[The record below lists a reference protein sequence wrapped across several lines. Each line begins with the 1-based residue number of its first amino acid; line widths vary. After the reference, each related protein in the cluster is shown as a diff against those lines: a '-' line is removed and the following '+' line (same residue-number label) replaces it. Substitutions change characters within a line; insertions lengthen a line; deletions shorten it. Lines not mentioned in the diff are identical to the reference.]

1 MLFYPSVSE
10 AEKKVFRAMT
20 DCKVC
25 QMSKCGDGYNREFT
39 FRKYALSECRAAG
52 VSRMYYSSTDVVGDL
67 PRPDRKGIRKTL
79 GKSRPVAD
87 LHQVFFI

>member
-10 AEKKVFRAMT
+10 AEKVFRAMT

-39 FRKYALSECRAAG
+39 FSIIYQGQGSADHYWGEWCGSA
-52 VSRMYYSSTDVVGDL
+52 
-67 PRPDRKGIRKTL
+67 DRRQRLQIYLDTL
-79 GKSRPVAD
+79 GYT
-87 LHQVFFI
+87 

>member
-1 MLFYPSVSE
+1 
-10 AEKKVFRAMT
+10 
-20 DCKVC
+20 
-25 QMSKCGDGYNREFT
+25 MSKCGDGYNREFT

-67 PRPDRKGIRKTL
+67 PGPDRKGIRKTL

-87 LHQVFFI
+87 LHQVFFSSKGFFLFYKVTHILLIFSNILVSN